1 MGAMAGLVDRFN
13 ESVRRHDAT
22 FNADLL
28 SDDVKL
34 YGVPCCTTSTTR
46 FRRSSTSRRS
56 ATYRARWCGVVQSV
70 VRGAAPTRPAM
81 RREIA
86 IRPVGVRW
94 SWS

>member
-34 YGVPCCTTSTTR
+34 YG
-46 FRRSSTSRRS
+46 
-56 ATYRARWCGVVQSV
+56 
-70 VRGAAPTRPAM
+70 
-81 RREIA
+81 
-86 IRPVGVRW
+86 GVRIA
-94 SWS
+94 SRPPS